1 MNIGIL
7 VIAYNRVESL
17 KRLLYSLNY
26 SHYERNDISL
36 IISIDKGDN
45 REVVAYANSFEWLHG
60 LKKIIMHKENLG
72 LRKHVLLCGSYL
84 EEYDALIVLEDD
96 IFVAPSFFL
105 FAQSAVDY
113 YHSDPKIAGISLY
126 SFSLNYQTNMPFIP
140 EKKDA
145 DVYFMSCAQSW
156 GQVWLKNQWKEF
168 MKWYD
173 EHEKDPW
180 NEAKLPKV
188 ICNWPKSSWLKYHT
202 RYCIEKEKYF
212 VYPYISYTTNFSDEG
227 THSKGLNTAYQVPL
241 QQGLL
246 SIFKFVILDNKAV
259 IYDGYFERVGVG
271 YYLNISEDNLC
282 VNFYDEN
289 QINGYKYLLSS
300 RKLPYEVVKS
310 FALSLKPYELN
321 IYYDIFG
328 EDLFLY
334 DTSKKVLKVKDKS
347 TIEGKSKYLWSYRSI
362 SVLHISTYN
371 MLKEIVKRWI
381 KCFFKYSS

>member
-259 IYDGYFERVGVG
+259 IYDGYFERVGLG

-282 VNFYDEN
+282 VNFYDEK
-289 QINGYKYLLSS
+289 QINGYRYLLSS

-381 KCFFKYSS
+381 KCLFKYSS

>member
-7 VIAYNRVESL
+7 VIAYNRIESL

-259 IYDGYFERVGVG
+259 IYDGYFERVGLG

-282 VNFYDEN
+282 VNFYDEK
-289 QINGYKYLLSS
+289 QINGYRYLLSS

>member
-259 IYDGYFERVGVG
+259 IYDGYFERVGLG

-282 VNFYDEN
+282 VNFYDEK
-289 QINGYKYLLSS
+289 QINGYRYLLSS

>member
-259 IYDGYFERVGVG
+259 IYDGYFERVFFAFF
-271 YYLNISEDNLC
+271 SDNWQLITTGHDSC
-282 VNFYDEN
+282 VLRWTAPKAKTAH
-289 QINGYKYLLSS
+289 Q
-300 RKLPYEVVKS
+300 VK
-310 FALSLKPYELN
+310 
-321 IYYDIFG
+321 
-328 EDLFLY
+328 
-334 DTSKKVLKVKDKS
+334 
-347 TIEGKSKYLWSYRSI
+347 
-362 SVLHISTYN
+362 
-371 MLKEIVKRWI
+371 
-381 KCFFKYSS
+381 